1 MLDWADTFNR
11 YGTNTAFMLD
21 GLYAAFDT
29 GGGTPTLVADPDT
42 TATGNVFKVPSSSG
56 FFTQASGARM
66 PYLSTA
72 ATKGAAVRLYMSQL
86 PYGDDRSPVLS
97 FRDVSNNTLV
107 CLRVLSTGALQVWK
121 GADSGTRGSG
131 TLLGT
136 STLPAVTAH
145 AWAHIE
151 MKVKSDAATGTV
163 EVRVNGRV
171 VAGLNLTGQ
180 NTGGATIAQLFF
192 GANNYANATDAD
204 SYYWKDLVMWDITG
218 TENNDFLGT
227 ILVLDSDP
235 NGDSSFTWTASTG
248 TNGWSILDNNP
259 PLDDAAY
266 ISAATPLLSRFN
278 LTDLPADV
286 TSVRGGILV
295 ARARKIDGGDGNL
308 QMGIVSGASVGLGTD
323 RPITTAYTYWRD
335 VFEVDPAT
343 GTAFTPSGFNAA
355 LFQLARTL

>member
-11 YGTNTAFMLD
+11 YGTNTSFMLD

-29 GGGTPTLVADPDT
+29 SGGTPTLVADPDP
-42 TATGNVFKVPSSSG
+42 TASGNVFAVPSSSN
-56 FFTQASGARM
+56 FFTQTCGTRW
-66 PYLSTA
+66 PYGTAA
-72 ATKGAAVRLYMSQL
+72 ATKGMAIRLYMSQL
-86 PYGDDRSPVLS
+86 PFGNSRSPVIS
-97 FRDVSNNTLV
+97 FRDVSNNVLV
-107 CLRVLSTGALQVWK
+107 CLRVLSTGAIQAYR
-121 GADSGTRGSG
+121 GADDGSG

-136 STLPAVTAH
+136 TATPVLTAH

-151 MKVKSDAATGTV
+151 IKCKADAATGTF
-163 EVRVNGRV
+163 EVRINGTTK
-171 VAGLNLTGQ
+171 LSLTAQ
-180 NTGGATIAQLFF
+180 NTGSATIAQVFF
-192 GANNYANATDAD
+192 GANNQSNPTAAD
-204 SYYWKDLVMWDITG
+204 TYYWKDFIPWDITG
-218 TENNDFLGT
+218 TRNNDFLGT
-227 ILVLDSDP
+227 VFALDCDP

-286 TSVRGGILV
+286 TSVRGGVLV
-295 ARARKIDGGDGNL
+295 ARARKIDAGDGNL
-308 QMGIVSGASVGLGTD
+308 QMGIVSGASVGLGSD